1 MYMIETGKLMKLW
14 LVVVLCVTGLW
25 LFMWPMT
32 LCFVIWGYT
41 DEVKTMVEIAEE
53 EDKLA
58 AVNYITE
65 EVYDDFEPCL
75 LDIEIRRANFLN

>member
-14 LVVVLCVTGLW
+14 LVVMLCAIGLW
-25 LFMWPMT
+25 LLIWPMT
-32 LCFVIWGYT
+32 LCFAIWGYG
-41 DEVKTMVEIAEE
+41 DEVNTMVAIAEE
-53 EDKLA
+53 EDKEA

-75 LDIEIRRANFLN
+75 PDIEVRRANALN